1 MKLPLADVLGIA
13 NCMKRLESIGLELAP
28 GQQVLWAITRKRGW
42 EFVDPFSATVRKEF
56 DALPPEEKTEE
67 KWNQANQRRLEA
79 INGDQVEL
87 DLPGRIRTSAIQN
100 LQCRKSQ
107 DYEALSFLMDRVF
120 ETEPVATK
128 CSSSCST
135 PPGWHATA

>member
-28 GQQVLWAITRKRGW
+28 GQQVLWAITRKRVW
-42 EFVDPFSATVRKEF
+42 EFVDPFTDAVRKEF

-67 KWNQANQRRLEA
+67 RWNQANQRRLEA
-79 INGDQVEL
+79 INGDQVDLE
-87 DLPGRIRTSAIQN
+87 LPGRIRTTAIQG

-107 DYEALSFLMDRVF
+107 DYEALSYLMDKVF
-120 ETEPVATK
+120 ETEVVVTK
-128 CSSSCST
+128 
-135 PPGWHATA
+135 